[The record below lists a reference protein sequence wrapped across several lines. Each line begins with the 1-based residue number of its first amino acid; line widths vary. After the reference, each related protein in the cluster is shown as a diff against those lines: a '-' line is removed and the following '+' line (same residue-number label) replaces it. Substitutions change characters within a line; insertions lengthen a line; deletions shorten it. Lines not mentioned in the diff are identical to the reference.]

1 MAGSEA
7 RTHALLLPP
16 GHSARERRRIN
27 NRRLGPLGHPDTG
40 AGSCLVEH
48 IRLPTVSR
56 PALLQTKTNGDVFA
70 SLAGIEPAAFGL
82 EVRRAFHCATGT
94 CEMLRRST
102 ETAPGVG
109 EKSPERRQG
118 ALSGHERTRVQAE
131 RGTAAGQPV
140 TRCSATKVCW
150 RDVFICF
157 AVLRSCPVCLLV
169 LFKYLSLQYIQRFP
183 FRFLF
188 RSPLCV
194 VFRDVLDR

>member
-94 CEMLRRST
+94 SRTNTVSHPNTCTRAAALAPPMC
-102 ETAPGVG
+102 TACTCNQSWSRGVPHDG
-109 EKSPERRQG
+109 THCCHTWSIASPRAGAFKNCRGGLCFKSPRRGIGKSFQLAIIAPRLDLIG
-118 ALSGHERTRVQAE
+118 YDIA
-131 RGTAAGQPV
+131 TAQ
-140 TRCSATKVCW
+140 S
-150 RDVFICF
+150 
-157 AVLRSCPVCLLV
+157 
-169 LFKYLSLQYIQRFP
+169 
-183 FRFLF
+183 
-188 RSPLCV
+188 
-194 VFRDVLDR
+194 